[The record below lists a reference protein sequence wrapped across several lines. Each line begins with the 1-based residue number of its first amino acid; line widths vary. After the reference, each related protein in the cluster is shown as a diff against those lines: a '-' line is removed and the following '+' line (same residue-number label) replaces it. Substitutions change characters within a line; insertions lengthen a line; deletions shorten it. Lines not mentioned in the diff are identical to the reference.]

1 MSDQPSP
8 RRLYGDVDPRWRR
21 RIRGVGQ
28 VAAWLVIFGGGLA
41 LIGRILRIPILA
53 QWIPRVQVRPM
64 QPATAIFFVLGGVAV
79 LTALI
84 RPERRARHLGLAAA
98 SLVIA
103 GGLWVIVANVI
114 GADFPLWLLNSLEL
128 EDVIGGEQPARPA
141 ANIGVVLLALG
152 VGIWGLASRR
162 NAAHI
167 GGQILTASA
176 GVVASTVV
184 VASIYGEDGLRGFPF
199 GSGRMPISAAVLAI
213 LLCGAVLAARP
224 ALGLMAPIISPWAGG
239 IVLRRLL
246 PLVLAG
252 PPLAVAY
259 LEAFSTPAT
268 QPRWFAYSA
277 VAMSVL
283 LLTALFATASAV
295 SRSAYSV
302 RLAEDVAERAA
313 TAVSRDAAIVDG
325 LLSRLAGSQVKLDGL
340 DVAIRFRPAEGWL
353 AGDAV
358 IATALDDSRLAAVL
372 IDIVGHGA
380 RPALAASRLGDA
392 LQHSLR
398 AGASPALALA
408 QACWVLDE
416 PQMMASVAVAVID
429 ARDGSVTLAGGGC
442 PPILHRGASGVRRY
456 PPTGPVLMIDSG
468 SAWEEVQFVLDPGDA
483 VVLFSDGL
491 ADPTDPEG
499 VEVAT
504 VDDLAAILERCP
516 FRGAEEVA
524 DWCLDE
530 TVGLAGGIARDD
542 ASLLVVVRPAES

>member
-1 MSDQPSP
+1 MSDTSSP
-8 RRLYGDVDPRWRR
+8 RRLYGEVDPTWRR
-21 RIRGVGQ
+21 RIRGVARL
-28 VAAWLVIFGGGLA
+28 AAWIVIAGGMLA
-41 LIGRILRIPILA
+41 LVGRILRIPILA

-64 QPATAIFFVLGGVAV
+64 QPVAAVLFVLGGMAV

-84 RPERRARHLGLAAA
+84 RTDRRARRVGLVAAW
-98 SLVIA
+98 SVIA
-103 GGLWVIVANVI
+103 GGCWVIVANIVD
-114 GADFPLWLLNSLEL
+114 AHFPLWLLNSLEL
-128 EDVIGGEQPARPA
+128 EDIIGGEQPARPA
-141 ANIGVVLLALG
+141 ANVGVVLVALG
-152 VGIWGLASRR
+152 SGIVALASRR
-162 NAAHI
+162 HVAHI
-167 GGQILTASA
+167 AGQVMAAAA

-184 VASIYGEDGLRGFPF
+184 VASIYGEEGLRGFPF
-199 GSGRMPISAAVLAI
+199 GSGRMAISAALLSVFLA
-213 LLCGAVLAARP
+213 GAVLTSRP

-259 LEAFSTPAT
+259 LEAFSTPST
-268 QPRWFAYSA
+268 QPRWFAYAA
-277 VAMSVL
+277 VLMSLL
-283 LLTALFATASAV
+283 LLTALFATAAAV
-295 SRSAYSV
+295 SRSAYSM

-313 TAVSRDAAIVDG
+313 TAVNRDAVIVDG
-325 LLSRLAGSQVKLDGL
+325 LLSRLAGSQAKLDGL

-358 IATALDDSRLAAVL
+358 ITTALDDSRLAAIL

-398 AGASPALALA
+398 AGSTPALALA

-429 ARDGSVTLAGGGC
+429 ARDGSVSLAGGGC
-442 PPILHRGASGVRRY
+442 PPILHRSASSVRRH

-468 SAWEEVQFVLDPGDA
+468 SEWEEERLVLEPGDA

-499 VEVAT
+499 VEIAT
-504 VDDLAAILERCP
+504 VDDLVAILERCP
-516 FRGAEEVA
+516 FLGAEEVA

-530 TVGLAGGIARDD
+530 TVGLAGGITRDD
-542 ASLLVVVRPAES
+542 ASLLVVARPPDA